1 MTDTPEEV
9 TEVEETET
17 VVEETEVDVPPWNE
31 PTEQPEPEPEP
42 QADKPN
48 LLHTIINNPVWLA
61 LAFLTLIVLA
71 LVILA

>member
-9 TEVEETET
+9 TEEVATEE
-17 VVEETEVDVPPWNE
+17 V
-31 PTEQPEPEPEP
+31 TEQAPAEDAVEP

-48 LLHTIINNPVWLA
+48 LLHTIINNPMWLA
-61 LAFLTLIVLA
+61 LLFLTVIVLA

>member
-1 MTDTPEEV
+1 VTDTPEEV
-9 TEVEETET
+9 TEVEDTET
-17 VVEETEVDVPPWNE
+17 VVEETEVDAPPWTE
-31 PTEQPEPEPEP
+31 PTEQPEP

-61 LAFLTLIVLA
+61 LLFLTVIVLA

>member
-1 MTDTPEEV
+1 VTDTPEEV
-9 TEVEETET
+9 TEET
-17 VVEETEVDVPPWNE
+17 VVEETEVDVPPWTE
-31 PTEQPEPEPEP
+31 PTEQPEPEP

>member
-9 TEVEETET
+9 TEVEDTET
-17 VVEETEVDVPPWNE
+17 VVEETV
-31 PTEQPEPEPEP
+31 EP

-61 LAFLTLIVLA
+61 LLFLTVIVLA

>member
-9 TEVEETET
+9 TEVEETE
-17 VVEETEVDVPPWNE
+17 VDVPPWTE
-31 PTEQPEPEPEP
+31 PTEQPEPEP

-48 LLHTIINNPVWLA
+48 ALNTIINNPVWLA
-61 LAFLTLIVLA
+61 LLFLTVIVLA

>member
-1 MTDTPEEV
+1 VTDTPEEV
-9 TEVEETET
+9 TEE
-17 VVEETEVDVPPWNE
+17 VVEEVTEEV
-31 PTEQPEPEPEP
+31 TEQPEPEP

-48 LLHTIINNPVWLA
+48 LLHTIIGNPVWLA

>member
-9 TEVEETET
+9 TEE
-17 VVEETEVDVPPWNE
+17 VVEEVTEEV
-31 PTEQPEPEPEP
+31 TEQAPAEEAVEP

-48 LLHTIINNPVWLA
+48 LLHTIINNPMWLA
-61 LAFLTLIVLA
+61 LLFLTVIVLA

>member
-9 TEVEETET
+9 TEEVATEE
-17 VVEETEVDVPPWNE
+17 V
-31 PTEQPEPEPEP
+31 TEQAPAEEAVE
-42 QADKPN
+42 ADKPN
-48 LLHTIINNPVWLA
+48 LLHTIIGNPVWLA

>member
-9 TEVEETET
+9 TEEVVEEVTEEVTEQAPVEQTVEVEET
-17 VVEETEVDVPPWNE
+17 VE
-31 PTEQPEPEPEP
+31 
-42 QADKPN
+42 ADKPN

-61 LAFLTLIVLA
+61 LAFLTVIVLA

>member
-9 TEVEETET
+9 TEE
-17 VVEETEVDVPPWNE
+17 VVEEVTEEV
-31 PTEQPEPEPEP
+31 TEQAPAEEAVEP

-61 LAFLTLIVLA
+61 LAFLTVIVLA

>member
-9 TEVEETET
+9 TEEVAAEEA
-17 VVEETEVDVPPWNE
+17 V
-31 PTEQPEPEPEP
+31 EP

-48 LLHTIINNPVWLA
+48 LLHNIINNPVWLA
-61 LAFLTLIVLA
+61 LLFLTVIVLA

>member
-9 TEVEETET
+9 TEET
-17 VVEETEVDVPPWNE
+17 VVEETEVDAPPWTE
-31 PTEQPEPEPEP
+31 PTEQPEPEP

-48 LLHTIINNPVWLA
+48 LLHTIIGNPVWLA

>member
-9 TEVEETET
+9 TEEVATEEA
-17 VVEETEVDVPPWNE
+17 
-31 PTEQPEPEPEP
+31 TEQAPAEEAVE
-42 QADKPN
+42 ADKPN

-61 LAFLTLIVLA
+61 LAFLTVIVLA